1 MKSKSIKRHLF
12 FSYFLIIST
21 TIIITIFFTVI
32 TLRALYLE
40 KSKRELFSNLVLF
53 EKILQPKFLDSDAKN
68 FTKLK
73 DLAKQI
79 KLRLTIINLKGKV
92 IFDSEK
98 SPEQMD
104 NHLNRLEVKNALHN
118 KIGTS
123 IRFSDTLHED
133 MLYVAKSLAYQGKTT
148 GVLRIAEPLTLLNR
162 QVYQA
167 IIFLVILGTVISFFA
182 MLIAYFISRKITNP
196 FKELISILNDYG
208 QADFKHHFIESN
220 IAEINQITNALHN
233 MSEELSEKIKAIVK
247 EKLEKESILNNMME
261 GVITID
267 RYETVTNINKAA
279 LSLLKLDGKIC
290 CVYFQEIIRNPEL
303 NELIK
308 KVLAEPAQIRKEI
321 YLAQTQIYLQVSM
334 SSLINESKK
343 IIGAIIVLNDISRLK
358 EAETLEKAFVANV
371 SHELKTPL
379 TVIKGFVE
387 TLMNGSVKKQ
397 EDYLNFLEII
407 NRHLNRLGAIIDDL
421 LTLSKVEDQKSVNFE
436 KTSLAEVVRK
446 ALDICATKAEAKKI
460 KINIDLEQDFILYLN
475 PLLIEQAIINL
486 IDNAVQYSAENS
498 TITIKTGGNQDQ
510 CWLLVSDEGIG
521 IAEDHLPHLFKR
533 FYRVDKSRSR
543 ESGGTGLGLA
553 IAQHILD
560 LHKARIE
567 VKSTLG
573 QGSDFYVYFSK
584 QV

>member
-12 FSYFLIIST
+12 FSYFLIIGT

-53 EKILQPKFLDSDAKN
+53 EKILQPKFLDSDTKN

-79 KLRLTIINLKGKV
+79 QLRLTILNLKGKV

-98 SPEQMD
+98 SPEYMD
-104 NHLNRLEVKNALHN
+104 NHLNRLEVKNALQN

-133 MLYVAKSLAYQGKTT
+133 MLYVAKSLVYQGKTT

-162 QVYQA
+162 QVHQA

-196 FKELISILNDYG
+196 FKELISILNDYS
-208 QADFKHHFIESN
+208 QADFKPHFIESN
-220 IAEINQITNALHN
+220 IAEINQITNALHA

-267 RYETVTNINKAA
+267 RYETVININKAA
-279 LSLLKLDGKIC
+279 LSLLKLDPKIC

-308 KVLAEPAQIRKEI
+308 RVLAEPAQIRKEI
-321 YLAQTQIYLQVSM
+321 YLAQTQIYLQISI
-334 SSLINESKK
+334 SSLINESEK

-397 EDYLNFLEII
+397 ADYLNFLEII
-407 NRHLNRLGAIIDDL
+407 NRHLTRLGDIINDL

-460 KINIDLEQDFILYLN
+460 KINIDLEQDFILPLN

-498 TITIKTGGNQDQ
+498 TITIKTGKNQDQ

-521 IAEDHLPHLFKR
+521 IAENHLPHLFKR

-553 IAQHILD
+553 IAKHILD

-584 QV
+584 